1 MNEDFKR
8 LLEQGKS
15 KTFAYSKLNE
25 ELDGLGIKLS
35 RLQDDLDYQ
44 LRSITSMKDDEYRAK
59 EQLATI
65 QDLLKKSKYKL
76 KDSDTELLIYTM
88 TDELSLPL
96 DDLNL
101 ELIEES
107 PSLEDNKFLELVK
120 AEDLLERI
128 MTHKR
133 TRDIVLAEESINSW
147 NNLKAA
153 YYAMRNRMLYFP
165 KRIREFITEK
175 YSEIINNYEFHF
187 MHNVD
192 DTRSSSSDTNHE
204 PGTSVR

>member
-1 MNEDFKR
+1 M
-8 LLEQGKS
+8 
-15 KTFAYSKLNE
+15 KLN
-25 ELDGLGIKLS
+25 
-35 RLQDDLDYQ
+35 
-44 LRSITSMKDDEYRAK
+44 
-59 EQLATI
+59 
-65 QDLLKKSKYKL
+65 KYKL

-101 ELIEES
+101 ELVQES
-107 PSLEDNKFLELVK
+107 PILEENAFISLIK

-133 TRDIVLAEESINSW
+133 TRDTVLSDEHIDTW

-165 KRIREFITEK
+165 KRIRDYITEK
-175 YSEIINNYEFHF
+175 YSEIINNYEFVS
-187 MHNVD
+187 MD
-192 DTRSSSSDTNHE
+192 DGSITGSSDTSSNM
-204 PGTSVR
+204 